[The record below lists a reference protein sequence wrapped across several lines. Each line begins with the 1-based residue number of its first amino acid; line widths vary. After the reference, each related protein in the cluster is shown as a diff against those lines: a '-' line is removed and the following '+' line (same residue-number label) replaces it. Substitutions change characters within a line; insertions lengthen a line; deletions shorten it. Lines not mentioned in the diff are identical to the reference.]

1 MSIQKKL
8 KKLSLTI
15 LGCQAERWDDT
26 WDQVNELTDAFGERP
41 VADTF
46 QEWAE
51 SRKGEII
58 TRPLQEFLKVAPGLI
73 QGITSL
79 KPKPELTAL
88 INDLAGISD
97 GRVLF
102 DKEQQVAVG
111 RLLAAHLPEDVK
123 SAFRTFFDQVDG
135 DDFLVKRA
143 AKTFTETAE
152 QLLTLQVR
160 RREEARKTQ
169 EAIVRATERERA
181 TAEAEFLAMM
191 KRDADEADLIEDVL
205 PTE

>member
-15 LGCQAERWDDT
+15 LACQAERWDDT

-111 RLLAAHLPEDVK
+111 RVLAARLPDDVK

-143 AKTFTETAE
+143 A
-152 QLLTLQVR
+152 
-160 RREEARKTQ
+160 
-169 EAIVRATERERA
+169 
-181 TAEAEFLAMM
+181 
-191 KRDADEADLIEDVL
+191 
-205 PTE
+205 